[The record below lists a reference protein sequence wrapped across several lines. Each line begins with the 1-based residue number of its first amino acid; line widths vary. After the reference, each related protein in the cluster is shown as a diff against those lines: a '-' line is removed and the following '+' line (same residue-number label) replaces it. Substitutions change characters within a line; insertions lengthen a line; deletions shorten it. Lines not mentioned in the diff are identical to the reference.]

1 MIVHGIAFLASITS
15 RTHMYL
21 QSLIENDLL
30 PENCI
35 VYVEKNIIEST
46 KDEVQSKDCHLYESI
61 MDLLKKHN
69 INYRLVLEKDINS
82 DIICNIISEMPQKFF
97 IYSGYGG
104 YILKPHLFSLG
115 KQFLHVHAG
124 ILPEYRG
131 STTAYYSILQ
141 DSYIGAT
148 SIFLNEKIDQ
158 GDIIYQEKFPMPS
171 NKENI
176 DYVYEP
182 WVRSQVLVKTLK
194 SYIANK
200 GFSLRMQ
207 NNDKAETYFIIHP
220 VLKHLALLKVENFR
234 RLKADEKNIIYPE
247 SAEKK

>member
-1 MIVHGIAFLASITS
+1 M
-15 RTHMYL
+15 
-21 QSLIENDLL
+21 
-30 PENCI
+30 
-35 VYVEKNIIEST
+35 
-46 KDEVQSKDCHLYESI
+46 
-61 MDLLKKHN
+61 
-69 INYRLVLEKDINS
+69 
-82 DIICNIISEMPQKFF
+82 
-97 IYSGYGG
+97 
-104 YILKPHLFSLG
+104 
-115 KQFLHVHAG
+115 HAG

-194 SYIANK
+194 LYIANE
-200 GFSLRMQ
+200 GFSLREQ
-207 NNDKAETYFIIHP
+207 SKDKAETYFIIHP

-234 RLKADEKNIIYPE
+234 RLKVDEKNIIYPE
-247 SAEKK
+247 SAAKK